1 MQRTLDFGSIS
12 STVTMLDRHS
22 LFEGLNAELYCIA
35 DTNTEK
41 YAPRDF
47 PLIALPAGEASK
59 SWDQLH
65 HILDALLAAGL
76 SRSGTV
82 VGIGGGAVTD
92 VAACAGSLFLRGCR
106 VVLVPTSLLAMVDA
120 AIGGKTGINFGGFKN
135 MVGTFYPAHEVR
147 ICTGLLETLSDR
159 EYKSGLAEVIKSA
172 LLGDRGLLETLETRR
187 DDVLSR
193 EPSIVDEVVWAC
205 VNVKGDVVEQDL
217 RESGVRAHLN
227 LGHTFGHA
235 LESVAGLGAY
245 SHGEAVAWGM
255 AQAMEL
261 GLRIGV
267 TEPDYARRVRD
278 LLEAYGYRID
288 PLPELARE
296 IRLAMNMDKKRVRH
310 EVRFILQRAVEDTLV
325 TAVDETTLEAALSG
339 R

>member
-1 MQRTLDFGSIS
+1 MQRTLDVGSFSSAIS
-12 STVTMLDRHS
+12 MIDRDS
-22 LFEGLNAELYCIA
+22 LYEGLDGETYCIA
-35 DTNTEK
+35 DTNTAQH
-41 YAPRDF
+41 APSDL
-47 PLIALPAGEASK
+47 PLLTLPAGEPAK

-65 HILDALLAAGL
+65 DILHSLLEAGL
-76 SRSGTV
+76 SRSATV

-120 AIGGKTGINFGGFKN
+120 AIGGKTGINFGGYKN

-147 ICTGLLETLSDR
+147 ICTSVLETLSDH

-172 LLGDRGLLETLETRR
+172 LLGDRALLDTLETRR
-187 DDVLSR
+187 EAVLARDPRVVR
-193 EPSIVDEVVWAC
+193 EAVWAC
-205 VNVKGDVVEQDL
+205 VNVKSDVVEQDL

-235 LESVAGLGAY
+235 LESVGGLGSY

-261 GLRIGV
+261 GVRTGL
-267 TEPDYARRVRD
+267 TDSAYARRVKNV
-278 LLEAYGYRID
+278 LEAYEYRIEAI
-288 PLPELARE
+288 PELAE
-296 IRLAMNMDKKRVRH
+296 AIRSAMNKDKKRQGN
-310 EVRFILQRAVEDTLV
+310 EVRFVLQRNLEETVV
-325 TAVDETTLEAALSG
+325 TSVDESTLMDVLSG